1 MLTAHP
7 LFLKGTIMLRMN
19 TRQFD
24 DFSADTAMFLT
35 VVDPEFR
42 QDMADRF
49 GTVGDI
55 DAIEKILPPDT
66 TFRDLLREDLES
78 IEILACVSTCSKGPI
93 TLICDGT
100 TK

>member
-19 TRQFD
+19 TRQFG
-24 DFSADTAMFLT
+24 DFSADTALFLT

>member
-1 MLTAHP
+1 
-7 LFLKGTIMLRMN
+7 MLRMN

-66 TFRDLLREDLES
+66 TFRDLLRGDLES

>member
-1 MLTAHP
+1 
-7 LFLKGTIMLRMN
+7 MLRMN
-19 TRQFD
+19 TRQFG